1 VTVSI
6 HRADLEHLELTTMRV
21 PVFDAARALC
31 TGAGFTSRGPFG
43 AYHRDRHNVFL
54 TVAL

>member
-6 HRADLEHLELTTMRV
+6 HPADLEHLELTTMRV